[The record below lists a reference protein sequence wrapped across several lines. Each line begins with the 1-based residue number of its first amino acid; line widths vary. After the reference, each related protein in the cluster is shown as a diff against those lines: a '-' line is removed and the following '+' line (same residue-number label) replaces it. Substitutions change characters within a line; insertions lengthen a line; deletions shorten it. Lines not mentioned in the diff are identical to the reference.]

1 MSKDSIKSHKKFSDK
16 LGLPFVLLADTEL
29 KMMQDFGVWKEKKL
43 YGKTYMGTTRS
54 TFLIDE
60 EGKILRIWPKVNIK
74 GHVEEVLEA
83 LASAK

>member
-60 EGKILRIWPKVNIK
+60 EGKILSIWPKVNIK